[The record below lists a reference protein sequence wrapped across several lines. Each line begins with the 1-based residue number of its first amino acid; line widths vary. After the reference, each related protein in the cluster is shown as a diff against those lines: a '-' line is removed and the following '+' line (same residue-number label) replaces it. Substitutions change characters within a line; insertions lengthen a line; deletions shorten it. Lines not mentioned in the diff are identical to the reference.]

1 MTKLSLSK
9 GLVQAAKDHCYD
21 IGRQG
26 MISHTGS
33 DGSSMGERMERYG
46 SWNVAIAE
54 NISFSEKTA
63 KDIVLQFIIDDG
75 NLSRGHR
82 KNIMNNNYTAVGV
95 AVGAHSEY
103 DVCCVVDFA
112 VDYDDELARVS
123 QEEQNPMAYTNGYD
137 HTNPYESQM
146 ASNIPRIPGHNI
158 ARITYDFSVAGSNSH
173 IAPQQVV
180 TMSPQTHCDY
190 RNRQSRNSPKK
201 NQSPAKSSS
210 YRQTEKID
218 ERRFNPE

>member
-82 KNIMNNNYTAVGV
+82 KNIMNNKYL
-95 AVGAHSEY
+95 SK
-103 DVCCVVDFA
+103 
-112 VDYDDELARVS
+112 
-123 QEEQNPMAYTNGYD
+123 QN
-137 HTNPYESQM
+137 
-146 ASNIPRIPGHNI
+146 
-158 ARITYDFSVAGSNSH
+158 F
-173 IAPQQVV
+173 
-180 TMSPQTHCDY
+180 
-190 RNRQSRNSPKK
+190 
-201 NQSPAKSSS
+201 
-210 YRQTEKID
+210 
-218 ERRFNPE
+218 F

>member
-1 MTKLSLSK
+1 MSYLQIELEVLQYINKVRCNPKAVVDELEGMLQYFNSKTYRNPITKINIATNEVFFCINKKKGREAVLQAISFQKAAQPMTKLSLSK

-82 KNIMNNNYTAVGV
+82 KNIMNNKYL
-95 AVGAHSEY
+95 SK
-103 DVCCVVDFA
+103 
-112 VDYDDELARVS
+112 
-123 QEEQNPMAYTNGYD
+123 QN
-137 HTNPYESQM
+137 
-146 ASNIPRIPGHNI
+146 
-158 ARITYDFSVAGSNSH
+158 F
-173 IAPQQVV
+173 
-180 TMSPQTHCDY
+180 
-190 RNRQSRNSPKK
+190 
-201 NQSPAKSSS
+201 
-210 YRQTEKID
+210 
-218 ERRFNPE
+218 F